1 VSVPQRR
8 AGAPHPNKTNT
19 LALVINIL
27 LVGVLCLQVWLLTA
41 SLDTAL
47 GGDRSIVWPSFYG
60 SLILFLLGLGLLR
73 YLPAPVRLPRVEY
86 RAEAFPHVALAW
98 RTLAISLFAL
108 TISFCVWFM
117 WSALVVRLPAAGF
130 KLEPLQLFWLAATP
144 IVLGS
149 LLRIP
154 YGLFV
159 SRYGSRRS
167 YAFVMLLLVIPCIG
181 TSLAVANPKTS
192 FPVLLFWAA
201 ITGIAGAVFATS
213 SAVVALWFPKQLQGL
228 ALGINAVGNIGI
240 TVAQLSAPILFSVTL
255 FAFIPWTGG
264 SAPAGQ
270 HLVNLGLF
278 WIPFILASVLAIWFG
293 TKDFAMEPRTLGSQL
308 EVCRDRN
315 TWYLST
321 LYFLTFGCV
330 VAMSSSL
337 PLIIQRIFAQAPG
350 GAPNPLFWPAVCAGA
365 ATAVRPIGGFL
376 ADKLGASRVTTVG
389 VAVMAIGG
397 FSLSQFLRPTDFV
410 GFIGTILVICVA
422 AGIGN
427 GSIFKMIPL
436 VNPREASAMIG
447 IVSCLG
453 AFGGFVPPLLL
464 GYCFSQFGSPAWAY
478 TSMAV
483 FAIVCTGLNLWVYA
497 RPGKY

>member
-1 VSVPQRR
+1 VRGR
-8 AGAPHPNKTNT
+8 GNHR
-19 LALVINIL
+19 
-27 LVGVLCLQVWLLTA
+27 CRC
-41 SLDTAL
+41 DDAL
-47 GGDRSIVWPSFYG
+47 GGDRSIAWPSFYV
-60 SLILFLLGLGLLR
+60 SLLLFLVSVGLLR

-86 RAEAFPHVALAW
+86 RAEAFSQVELAW

-108 TISFCVWFM
+108 TVSFCVWFM

-144 IVLGS
+144 IILGS

-154 YGLFV
+154 YGLIV
-159 SRYGSRRS
+159 SRFGSRRS
-167 YAFVMLLLVIPCIG
+167 FAFVMLLLVIPCLG
-181 TSLAVANPKTS
+181 TSAAVSNPTTP

-213 SAVVALWFPKQLQGL
+213 SAVVALWFPKRLQGL
-228 ALGINAVGNIGI
+228 ALGINGVGNIGI
-240 TVAQLSAPILFSVTL
+240 TIAQLSAPML
-255 FAFIPWTGG
+255 FAVGLFPFIPWASSLG
-264 SAPAGQ
+264 ANRL
-270 HLVNLGLF
+270 HLANIGLF
-278 WIPFILASVLAIWFG
+278 WVPLVFVSVLTIWFG
-293 TKDFAMEPRTLGSQL
+293 TKDFAMEPRTLRSQL

-337 PLIIQRIFAQAPG
+337 PLIIQSIFAKAPG
-350 GAPNPLFWPAVCAGA
+350 GAPNPLFWPAICAGA
-365 ATAVRPIGGFL
+365 ATAVRPVGGLL
-376 ADKLGASRVTTVG
+376 ADRLGPSRVTTSG

-397 FSLSQFLRPTDFV
+397 FSLSQFLRPADFS
-410 GFIGTILVICVA
+410 GFIVTILIICVA

-427 GSIFKMIPL
+427 GSIFKTIPL
-436 VNPREASAMIG
+436 VSPGEASAMIG

-464 GYCFSQFGSPAWAY
+464 GYCFSQFGSPAWDY
-478 TSMAV
+478 TAMAF
-483 FAIVCTGLNLWVYA
+483 FAVLCTGLNLWVYV
-497 RPGKY
+497 RQGKY